1 MLEGTKGKTLRL
13 GSRLLTLLTLT
24 ALLPSRESETVT
36 QQLGS
41 LCPAGP
47 ESQEEHR
54 KHRLSRRSPACSGCL
69 QAPASG
75 SPAQT
80 EGAPPQPAILFI
92 PRLQL
97 RPRYTL
103 STTTSS

>member
-47 ESQEEHR
+47 ESQEEH
-54 KHRLSRRSPACSGCL
+54 
-69 QAPASG
+69 
-75 SPAQT
+75 
-80 EGAPPQPAILFI
+80 
-92 PRLQL
+92 
-97 RPRYTL
+97 
-103 STTTSS
+103 

>member
-13 GSRLLTLLTLT
+13 GSRLCEPRELTLT

-47 ESQEEHR
+47 ESQEEH
-54 KHRLSRRSPACSGCL
+54 
-69 QAPASG
+69 
-75 SPAQT
+75 
-80 EGAPPQPAILFI
+80 
-92 PRLQL
+92 
-97 RPRYTL
+97 
-103 STTTSS
+103 

>member
-13 GSRLLTLLTLT
+13 GSRLREPRELTLT

-54 KHRLSRRSPACSGCL
+54 KHRLSRRSPACSECL

-80 EGAPPQPAILFI
+80 EGAPPQPASPASSLF
-92 PRLQL
+92 RG
-97 RPRYTL
+97 
-103 STTTSS
+103 SSSDPVTR